1 MGTVPDE
8 GEVHGPAWIY
18 DSIGCL
24 FSAAFSIFFRETHV
38 RGSHHIPHE
47 GPVLFV
53 GAPHA
58 NQFVDPMLVIIKCLE
73 AKAHR
78 RVSILIAMKS
88 WRELIVGTLAKW
100 MRAIPVDRAQDN
112 LKFGVGE
119 IWSDESDPLLVHGS
133 GTQFTLEFK
142 PQSLLNVPGSNDM
155 AHVKEVLSDTE
166 LLLSRNF
173 KNPSSISR
181 LAKGPTKFK
190 YADHVDNSGMFRC
203 VFQHLAE
210 GHCLGVFPEGGSHD
224 RTDLLPLKP
233 GVAIMAL
240 GTLADHPDL
249 DLTII
254 PVGLNYFH
262 AHKFRSRAVIHFGVP
277 FKVSPELVEQYR
289 DGGRVGKERSVGKL
303 LSEIAEKLETVA
315 INCPD
320 YDTLMVVQACQRLYR
335 PSGHIPLGMVIE
347 FTRRFL
353 HGFNTYKD
361 DERVRAI
368 YIKVQKYNKML
379 LDLGLKDHQVAAAV
393 RTKSQIFWRLIRR
406 LIRITIF
413 ALASVPGLIL
423 GSPILITTKWYSK
436 RKAAAALKKSTVK
449 IKARD
454 IMATWKI
461 LVGLFLTPMLY
472 SLYSIFDCWY
482 VFSYTHWLPFTWT
495 NLFLVFYLC
504 LFGLFALSYTT
515 LFIAEA
521 GVGLA
526 QSLRPLY
533 LALSP
538 SRSDTLA
545 RVREMREGL
554 CNDITNI
561 VNELLPELFP
571 DGDMIENNE
580 IDPQAD
586 PRTDLSGLK
595 SSIDLKGDYD
605 LNKVP
610 LFSNLDSAH
619 SEGHDGTPP
628 PEIKAFNRVTTASTA
643 HDSQLSFQV
652 RNRNKRT

>member
-1 MGTVPDE
+1 MQE
-8 GEVHGPAWIY
+8 EHGPAWLY
-18 DSIGCL
+18 DGLGSVFG
-24 FSAAFSIFFRETHV
+24 AAFTIFFREVHV
-38 RGSHHIPHE
+38 RGSHHIPDK
-47 GPVLFV
+47 GPVIFV

-58 NQFVDPMLVIIKCLE
+58 NQFVDPMLIIVKCLE
-73 AKAHR
+73 AKSHR

-112 LKFGVGE
+112 LKLGTGE
-119 IWSDESDPLLVHGS
+119 IWGDEHDTMLVHGS
-133 GTQFTLEFK
+133 GTKFTREFK
-142 PQSLLNVPGSNDM
+142 PASLLNIPGSNDM
-155 AHVKEVLSDTE
+155 AHVKEILSDTE
-166 LLLSRNF
+166 LVLSRTF
-173 KNPSSISR
+173 KNPKSLSR

-190 YADHVDNSGMFRC
+190 FADHVDNGGVFRS
-203 VFQHLAE
+203 VFQHLAA

-262 AHKFRSRAVIHFGVP
+262 AHKFRSRAVIHYGAP
-277 FKVSPELVEQYR
+277 FKVPKELVEEYR
-289 DGGRVGKERSVGKL
+289 EGGREGKTHSAGKL
-303 LSEIAEKLETVA
+303 LSQIAEKLETVA

-335 PSGHIPLGMVIE
+335 PSGHIPLAMVIE

-353 HGFNTYKD
+353 YGFNIYKD
-361 DERVRAI
+361 DPRVKKI
-368 YIKVQKYNKML
+368 YRDVQEYNKML
-379 LDLGLKDHQVAAAV
+379 MDMGLKDHQVAAAV
-393 RTKSQIFWRLIRR
+393 RTKSQIFWRLVRR
-406 LIRITIF
+406 TIRITIF
-413 ALASVPGLIL
+413 ALASLPGLVI
-423 GSPILITTKWYSK
+423 GSPILIMTKWYSK
-436 RKAAAALKKSTVK
+436 RKADAALKKSTVK

-472 SLYSIFDCWY
+472 SLYSLFDCWF
-482 VFSYTHWLPFTWT
+482 VFSYKRWLPFTWT
-495 NLFLVFYLC
+495 NLILVFYLC

-526 QSLRPLY
+526 RSLWPLY

-538 SRSDTLA
+538 TLSDTLA
-545 RVREMREGL
+545 RIREMREGL
-554 CNDITNI
+554 RNDITEL
-561 VNELLPELFP
+561 VHELLPELFP
-571 DGDMIENNE
+571 DGNIIGEAE
-580 IDPQAD
+580 IDPQDD

-595 SSIDLKGDYD
+595 SSLDLRGDYD

-610 LFSNLDSAH
+610 LLSTSEQNQTEQRDESPSIEANDSVDAGQTSSAEDH
-619 SEGHDGTPP
+619 
-628 PEIKAFNRVTTASTA
+628 
-643 HDSQLSFQV
+643 LSFQARRRV
-652 RNRNKRT
+652 KRT